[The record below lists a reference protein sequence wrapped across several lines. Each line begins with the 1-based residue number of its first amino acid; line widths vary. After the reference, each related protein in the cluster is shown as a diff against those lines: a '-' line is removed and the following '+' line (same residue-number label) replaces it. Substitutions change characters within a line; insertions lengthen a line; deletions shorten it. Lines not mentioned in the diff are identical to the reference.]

1 MKRSEPASYSG
12 DVDGTGRFL
21 IVGGLILVAIGALMT
36 FGAMHW
42 LGRLPGD
49 IRIERPGMKLFIPI
63 TTCIL
68 LSILVSVVLY
78 LVSKTRH

>member
-1 MKRSEPASYSG
+1 MPGS
-12 DVDGTGRFL
+12 GRFL
-21 IVGGLILVAIGALMT
+21 IVAGLILIVVGTLMT

-49 IRIERPGMKLFIPI
+49 VRVERPGFKLFIPI

-68 LSILVSVVLY
+68 LSILISVVLY
-78 LVSKTRH
+78 LVAKFRG

>member
-1 MKRSEPASYSG
+1 MPGSG
-12 DVDGTGRFL
+12 RYL
-21 IVGGLILVAIGALMT
+21 IVAGLILVVIGTLMT

-49 IRIERPGMKLFIPI
+49 VRVERPGFKLFIPI

-68 LSILVSVVLY
+68 LSILISVVLY
-78 LVSKTRH
+78 LVSKMRG

>member
-1 MKRSEPASYSG
+1 M
-12 DVDGTGRFL
+12 DGSGRFL
-21 IVGGLILVAIGALMT
+21 IVGGLILVVIGSLMT

-49 IRIERPGMKLFIPI
+49 VRVERPGFKLFIPI

-68 LSILVSVVLY
+68 LSLLISAVLY
-78 LVSKTRH
+78 LVSKMRG

>member
-1 MKRSEPASYSG
+1 MPGA
-12 DVDGTGRFL
+12 GRFL
-21 IVGGLILVAIGALMT
+21 IVAGLILVVIGTLMT

-49 IRIERPGMKLFIPI
+49 VRVERPGFKLFIPL

-68 LSILVSVVLY
+68 LSILISVVLY
-78 LVSKTRH
+78 FVSKFRG

>member
-1 MKRSEPASYSG
+1 MPGSG
-12 DVDGTGRFL
+12 KYL
-21 IVGGLILVAIGALMT
+21 IVAGLILIVIGTLMT

-49 IRIERPGMKLFIPI
+49 VRVERPGFKLFIPI

-68 LSILVSVVLY
+68 LSILISVVLY
-78 LVSKTRH
+78 LVSKMRG